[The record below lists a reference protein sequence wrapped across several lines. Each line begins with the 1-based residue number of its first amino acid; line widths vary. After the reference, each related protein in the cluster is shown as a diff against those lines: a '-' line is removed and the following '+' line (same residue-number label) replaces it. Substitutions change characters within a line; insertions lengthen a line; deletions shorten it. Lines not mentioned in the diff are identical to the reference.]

1 MTTSNC
7 YYSGS
12 SRLSKPAPGS
22 FWASPNFVTSASD
35 QDKPCSMDNV
45 HFVGIDVG
53 GTFTDFVVWS
63 EKRLRVHKVPTTP
76 ADQSVAI
83 VQGLRD
89 LGLLTDGAAAPR
101 LAIVHGMTVATN
113 ALLERRGARTALLT
127 TAGFAD
133 TLVIGRQNRPELY
146 RLHQTRPAPLVAASH
161 RLEID
166 ERLDPQGNILMPLAE
181 ADIPALA
188 ERLRTAEIESL
199 AIVFLFS
206 FRNPAHEVRAAELLH
221 AALPELPIS
230 LSSEILPEYREYE
243 RTATTVI
250 NAYVQPLVARYLMH
264 LEQTLALHLPG
275 APQAGERP
283 PVHIMQSNGGVI
295 GLEQAAAQAARVV
308 LSGPAGG
315 AVGAFAVAK
324 QAMHAPAPHLPGALA
339 KRNVTNLITFD
350 MGGTSTD
357 VALCPGYIPTTA
369 ESTITDLPLRLPV
382 IDIHTVGAGGG
393 SIAFVDTGGALQVGP
408 HSAGA
413 APGPAC
419 YARGGDLPTVT
430 DANLVLG
437 RLDAAGFLGGHGQVS
452 LDEAAARRVLQR
464 LGDQLHLNAEEAA
477 LGVVRVANA
486 TMERALRRVS
496 VERGYDPREFVLLP
510 FGGAGPL
517 HACELAASLGI
528 THILCPP
535 HPGVLSAFG
544 MLMAEVTSE
553 TSQALL
559 ADALALSNDPA
570 PLAATVAALRVKTQS
585 ALAGETDAALTT
597 TAALDL
603 RYRGQSYE
611 LTVPLSL
618 PVTAESVLSAVA
630 AFHAAHAQ
638 RYGYAMP
645 QEQVEAVTVRL
656 RVVAPG
662 AAPALPIAT
671 TPTTTEASVA
681 RVGVKPVWF
690 AASGPVQTTCYARDL
705 LQFGH
710 RLAGPALIFQYDTT
724 IVLAPGWEAAVDGM
738 QNLRMWC
745 TLESMQ

>member
-1 MTTSNC
+1 
-7 YYSGS
+7 
-12 SRLSKPAPGS
+12 
-22 FWASPNFVTSASD
+22 
-35 QDKPCSMDNV
+35 MDNL

-63 EKRLRVHKVPTTP
+63 KQRLRVHKVPTTP
-76 ADQSVAI
+76 ADQSIAI
-83 VQGLRD
+83 VQGLRE
-89 LGLLTDGAAAPR
+89 LGLLTDGVPTPS

-133 TLVIGRQNRPELY
+133 ALVIGRQNRPELY
-146 RLHQTRPAPLVAASH
+146 RLHQTRPLPLVAASD

-166 ERLDPQGNILMPLAE
+166 ERLDHQGAVLTPLAE

-188 ERLRTAEIESL
+188 ERLHTAKIESL

-221 AALPELPIS
+221 AALPKLPIS
-230 LSSEILPEYREYE
+230 LSSDILPEYREYE

-250 NAYVQPLVARYLMH
+250 NAYVQPLVARYLTR

-275 APQAGERP
+275 ARP
-283 PVHIMQSNGGVI
+283 AVHIMQSNGGVI
-295 GLEQAAAQAARVV
+295 GLAQAAAQAARVV

-315 AVGAFAVAK
+315 AVGAFAVAR
-324 QAMHAPAPHLPGALA
+324 QAMHAPAPHLPIALA
-339 KRNVTNLITFD
+339 KHNVTNLITFD

-408 HSAGA
+408 RSAGA

-464 LGDQLHLNAEEAA
+464 LGDQLHLSAEEAA

-496 VERGYDPREFVLLP
+496 IERGYDPRDFVLLP

-517 HACELAASLGI
+517 HACELAASLGM

-535 HPGVLSAFG
+535 NPGVLSAFG
-544 MLMAEVTSE
+544 MLMADVTSE

-559 ADALALSNDPA
+559 VDALALSNDPA
-570 PLAATVAALRVKTQS
+570 PLAATVAALRIKTQT
-585 ALAGETDAALTT
+585 ALAGETGAAPTT
-597 TAALDL
+597 MAALDL

-645 QEQVEAVTVRL
+645 QEQVEIVTVRL
-656 RVVAPG
+656 RAVAPG
-662 AAPALPIAT
+662 AAPALPMAA
-671 TPTTTEASVA
+671 TPTTSEVSVA

-724 IVLAPGWEAAVDGM
+724 IVVAPGWEAAVDGM

-745 TLESMQ
+745 TLEAMQ

>member
-1 MTTSNC
+1 
-7 YYSGS
+7 
-12 SRLSKPAPGS
+12 
-22 FWASPNFVTSASD
+22 
-35 QDKPCSMDNV
+35 MDNL

-63 EKRLRVHKVPTTP
+63 KERLRVHKVPTTP
-76 ADQSVAI
+76 ADQSIAI
-83 VQGLRD
+83 VQGLRE
-89 LGLLTDGAAAPR
+89 LGLLTDGAPAPG

-133 TLVIGRQNRPELY
+133 ALVIGRQNRPELY
-146 RLHQTRPAPLVAASH
+146 RLHQTRPAPLVATPH

-166 ERLDPQGNILMPLAE
+166 ERLDPQGAILTPLAE

-188 ERLRTAEIESL
+188 EKLRTGGIESL

-206 FRNPAHEVRAAELLH
+206 FRNPAHEVRAAELLR
-221 AALPELPIS
+221 AALPDLPIS

-250 NAYVQPLVARYLMH
+250 NAYVQPLVARYLTR
-264 LEQTLALHLPG
+264 LEKTLT
-275 APQAGERP
+275 PQRPGERP
-283 PVHIMQSNGGVI
+283 TVHIMQSNGGVI
-295 GLEQAAAQAARVV
+295 GLKQAAAQAARVV

-315 AVGAFAVAK
+315 AVGAFTVAK
-324 QAMHAPAPHLPGALA
+324 LAMDAPPPSFPGGAA
-339 KRNVTNLITFD
+339 KHSLTNLITFD

-393 SIAFVDTGGALQVGP
+393 SIAFVDAGGALQVGP
-408 HSAGA
+408 RSAGA

-419 YARGGDLPTVT
+419 YGRGGDLPTVT

-437 RLDAAGFLGGHGQVS
+437 RLDAAAFLDGHGQVT

-464 LGDQLHLNAEEAA
+464 LGDQLHLSVEATA

-496 VERGYDPREFVLLP
+496 VERGYDPRDFVLLP

-517 HACELAASLGI
+517 HACELATSLGVS
-528 THILCPP
+528 HILCPP

-544 MLMAEVTSE
+544 MLMAEATSE
-553 TSQALL
+553 HSQALL
-559 ADALALSNDPA
+559 TDALALSEDPA
-570 PLAATVAALRVKTQS
+570 PLTTILASLESRARD
-585 ALAGETDAALTT
+585 ALAHEAVSAIETKAAM
-597 TAALDL
+597 DL

-611 LTVPLSL
+611 LTVPLAL
-618 PVTAESVLSAVA
+618 PVTTDAVSSAIA

-638 RYGYAMP
+638 RYGFAMP
-645 QEQVEAVTVRL
+645 QERVEAVTVRL
-656 RVVAPG
+656 RGVAPG
-662 AAPALPIAT
+662 AKPKLPLTSTPAT
-671 TPTTTEASVA
+671 TDASSA
-681 RVGVKPVWF
+681 CVGVKAVWF
-690 AASGPVQTTCYARDL
+690 DASGPVQTTCYARQL

-710 RLAGPALIFQYDTT
+710 RLTGPALIFQYDTT
-724 IVLAPGWEAAVDGM
+724 IVLAPGWSAVVDGM
-738 QNLRMWC
+738 QNLRIWS
-745 TLESMQ
+745 TIHAAQP